1 MGHNQLSAIVIDF
14 SSQDNPSPIN
24 NMRCFILLA
33 LIAAASAS
41 CVNRVSTVCQAP
53 TITRQN
59 SQASS
64 FSSPCYGCYGYNRG
78 YVATPAPCYLGCGGY
93 GYNGCGGYTTVS
105 EQSSTTKHVVPATTF
120 VEEVV
125 CDDVDTPI
133 ESTPKVVV
141 NQETNKSSSASST
154 NDSKQS
160 VTYTVSEPEP
170 TPVVADDCGYTYLY

>member
-14 SSQDNPSPIN
+14 SSQDNPSPTN

-41 CVNRVSTVCQAP
+41 CVNRVSTVYQAP

-78 YVATPAPCYLGCGGY
+78 CNRGYVATPAP

-154 NDSKQS
+154 NDSEQS